1 MSGIEI
7 HRVDRAITGIAF
19 EVADRVA
26 ERTLERAHIGLA
38 EYTEEWHVAAS
49 GFVSS
54 TQMVSA
60 SATIEFSM
68 DFFEA
73 PEQRRS
79 DLTMPT
85 FHFGSYQASGTNFVC
100 ATAAVRE
107 YIRRSDDAVTG
118 AIVAFGVFNPN
129 GLLETTYDVLFH
141 LSFSGWGAPYDVET
155 GEADT

>member
-1 MSGIEI
+1 MSGVEI
-7 HRVDRAITGIAF
+7 HRVERAITGIAF

-26 ERTLERAHIGLA
+26 ERTLERAHIGLT

-49 GFVSS
+49 GFVND
-54 TQMVSA
+54 TGMVTA
-60 SATIEFSM
+60 DAEIEFSM

-85 FHFGSYQASGTNFVC
+85 FHYGSYQASGGNFVC

-107 YIRRSDDAVTG
+107 FIQRSDGAFIGALITFAVHD
-118 AIVAFGVFNPN
+118 PN
-129 GLLETTYDVLFH
+129 GDGEVPYDVLFH